1 MRSLQITLGLVT
13 AIAVSGIAPAAGA
26 GCCQL
31 VRIDP
36 PASTVLRVCE
46 DDGTGHCG
54 TVLFEGDLAQDA
66 SQAVCTAD
74 STILYQEWDTTGAS
88 FDAPVVAR
96 CDGDDVEL

>member
-1 MRSLQITLGLVT
+1 MRSLRITLGLVA
-13 AIAVSGIAPAAGA
+13 AIAVSGIAVAARA
-26 GCCQL
+26 GCCQI

-36 PASTVLRVCE
+36 PESTVLRVCE

-66 SQAVCTAD
+66 SQAVCSED
-74 STILYQEWDTTGAS
+74 STILYQEWDTANAS

-96 CDGDDVEL
+96 CDGNDVEL